1 MTRLRHLWRGVRP
14 LLAPLLLCALVV
26 LTLREPL
33 VWWLHGEEKYDREAL
48 TEWLIEAR
56 NVKTLHELVGEY
68 LELADRQR
76 ELARQANPA
85 TAAAREQL
93 SGRRIE
99 VQQNLDSKLE
109 ELSVFLKALGNAT
122 KMSPGQLPLFP
133 VVYRL
138 QLDFADDL
146 QLPSVVWDSELP
158 RQPGQYREMEQ
169 IRVHA
174 RAFASLQY
182 Q

>member
-1 MTRLRHLWRGVRP
+1 ARP
-14 LLAPLLLCALVV
+14 
-26 LTLREPL
+26 R
-33 VWWLHGEEKYDREAL
+33 
-48 TEWLIEAR
+48 
-56 NVKTLHELVGEY
+56 HELVGESRDR
-68 LELADRQR
+68 ADRRR
-76 ELARQANPA
+76 ERARRANPA

-122 KMSPGQLPLFP
+122 KMFPGQLPLFP

-174 RAFASLQY
+174 RAFASLHY
-182 Q
+182 HLHAYTHHHYP